1 MEHIKMSVSEEKNAL
16 VYNFSFGYEG
26 RGHELVWVN
35 NVATA
40 KRTGDKWSYEFNKS
54 AAALDQ
60 NQFDVFRK
68 MTEKMNQVAE
78 TNAGN
83 LMGITVEKVKP
94 AVELEKA

>member
-1 MEHIKMSVSEEKNAL
+1 MEHIKMSVSEEKNAI

-26 RGHELVWVN
+26 RGHDLIWVDK
-35 NVATA
+35 VATA
-40 KRTGDKWSYEFNKS
+40 RRTGDKWSYEFHPTKG
-54 AAALDQ
+54 LDQ

-83 LMGITVEKVKP
+83 LQGITIDKP
-94 AVELEKA
+94 KPVAASAKA